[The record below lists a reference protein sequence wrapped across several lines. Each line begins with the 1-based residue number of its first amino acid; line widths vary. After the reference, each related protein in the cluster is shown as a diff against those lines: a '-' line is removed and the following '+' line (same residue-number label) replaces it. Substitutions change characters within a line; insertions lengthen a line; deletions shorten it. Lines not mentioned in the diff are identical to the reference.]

1 MPASSTE
8 LELGTCAST
17 SRASYCSERLRTNRG
32 QSAAP
37 GMSSLSAAS
46 IWQPLHTPRVNVAS
60 RSKKA
65 LNSSRA
71 KGIEQDRFRPAF
83 AGAEHIAIGEAA
95 AGDEAVEPPEPRA
108 PLEDVGHVH
117 IVGIESRA

>member
-1 MPASSTE
+1 MRQHQPRLVLLGAIAHEARPIRGTRNE
-8 LELGTCAST
+8 LLECREHLAAVAHAQGERRVALEEGPEL
-17 SRASYCSERLRTNRG
+17 
-32 QSAAP
+32 
-37 GMSSLSAAS
+37 
-46 IWQPLHTPRVNVAS
+46 VA
-60 RSKKA
+60 R
-65 LNSSRA
+65 

-95 AGDEAVEPPEPRA
+95 ASDEAVEPPEPRA